1 MSIEK
6 GKGKTFKRYKYV
18 CCLVSKL
25 CLTLR
30 PPWAV
35 TACQAPLSL
44 SVGFPSQEYGGGLPF
59 PSLGIF
65 PNQGSNL
72 SLLH

>member
-6 GKGKTFKRYKYV
+6 GKGKTFKRYRYV

-30 PPWAV
+30 PPGLLQLAKLRYLWDFPV
-35 TACQAPLSL
+35 RNIG
-44 SVGFPSQEYGGGLPF
+44 VGCHF
-59 PSLGIF
+59 
-65 PNQGSNL
+65 
-72 SLLH
+72 LL